1 MTSRARDSIL
11 VEVDRLKES
20 RIQSMEGRSSR
31 DSIDDSYSIN
41 VLELTVLDV
50 KFTIDLTS
58 IWEDSLNVSA
68 FRCSTVEYNVIE
80 G

>member
-58 IWEDSLNVSA
+58 IWEYSLNVSA